1 VECCQGLDAIGSEE
15 VAKDWKGEDWGG
27 ETVWGRPPS
36 AVHAEQRSAR
46 SRLRHRGVCHQTKA
60 KNSLID
66 WVYPV
71 LLCSKDL
78 SPSGSYPKKQNAPDS
93 FESRDVCRSALPQV
107 LLNPKTNRKPQISKW
122 PASAITSTKVT
133 GGPSLCRD
141 QIKFP
146 RRFFIEECAFFCIA
160 AAPVLVSSRNSQKN
174 PLTCDTHATMLFA
187 CRR

>member
-1 VECCQGLDAIGSEE
+1 MMGLLISCLSAGQGGSGPQ
-15 VAKDWKGEDWGG
+15 KR
-27 ETVWGRPPS
+27 TRTPLPF
-36 AVHAEQRSAR
+36 
-46 SRLRHRGVCHQTKA
+46 
-60 KNSLID
+60 
-66 WVYPV
+66 YPV
-71 LLCSKDL
+71 FLCDLCVKDF
-78 SPSGSYPKKQNAPDS
+78 SIRKVGSQPAKQNAPDS
-93 FESRDVCRSALPQV
+93 FESWDVCRSALPQV